1 MAATAAACGRALGV
15 ARSEIERKPISGL
28 AREHILRL
36 VLAPRTSL
44 RLRVVPG
51 ATRSRVVGRHGD
63 AWKVRVSAPPEGGKA
78 NDAVLSVLADVLDVS
93 RRDLELVSGR
103 SSRDK
108 VVALDGMTLEAAEE
122 RLRAAAGSA

>member
-1 MAATAAACGRALGV
+1 V
-15 ARSEIERKPISGL
+15 RKPISGL

-36 VLAPRTSL
+36 VVALRTSL

-63 AWKVRVSAPPEGGKA
+63 AWKVRVTAPPEGGRA
-78 NDAVLSVLADVLDVS
+78 NDAVLAVLADALDLT

-108 VVALDGMTLEAAEE
+108 VVVLDGMTLDVAERRLAAAAEAA
-122 RLRAAAGSA
+122 